1 MSINII
7 LASNYLD
14 MKKLFFITLS
24 LLVSYS
30 IFSQCNGRYETE
42 YSTTQNIDLC
52 NGGSVTVGNNTYN
65 STGVYTDVFTTTNGE
80 NNVNMPS

>member
-42 YSTTQNIDLC
+42 IFTSVNKTTINYSD
-52 NGGSVTVGNNTYN
+52 
-65 STGVYTDVFTTTNGE
+65 VYI
-80 NNVNMPS
+80 